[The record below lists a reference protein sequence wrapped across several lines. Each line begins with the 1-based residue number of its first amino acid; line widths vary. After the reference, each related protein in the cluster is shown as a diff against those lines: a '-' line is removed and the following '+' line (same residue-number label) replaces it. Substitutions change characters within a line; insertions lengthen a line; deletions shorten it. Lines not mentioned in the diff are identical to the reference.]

1 MPRNFWTGLVVGV
14 TAPATVRTVIELR
27 RRRREREKIAEWG
40 EFQAAAARSFA
51 RVDYDEPRTN
61 DFFHGRKR

>member
-40 EFQAAAARSFA
+40 EFQAAALRSFSSRDVFVSEYCA
-51 RVDYDEPRTN
+51 E
-61 DFFHGRKR
+61 RKEG